1 MNFYSQSELRAKGR
15 AREYRANRVKFP
27 GYLASPGYADKS
39 DAKAHA
45 KDIGV
50 DQRRVQKDQRDGL
63 WYVIA
68 PTLDSS

>member
-1 MNFYSQSELRAKGR
+1 MKFYSQADIRAKDRRDNR
-15 AREYRANRVKFP
+15 AKYP
-27 GYLASPGYADKS
+27 GYVVSTGYVDKS

-45 KDIGV
+45 KDIGE
-50 DQRRVQKDQRDGL
+50 DQRRVQKNQDDGL